1 MSKLT
6 TKIINI
12 MKHENWGDNI
22 KLEKIRLAVE
32 EAVCLEP
39 IKGTSKSKRLSV
51 IKSILKSTQ
60 KMTKSYRQS
69 WAEKEYEMLSHVL
82 SRASKEF
89 QYVTDTHLLIKFKD
103 TPVPESLIA
112 DNDMYEKA
120 ANLGNRVNNMGKVVQ
135 VKYEDI
141 VHAYKLKKPYIVVD
155 TDNGIAYN
163 PVDLKRIC
171 DFFKLDVLKM
181 RLSTNTS
188 PRPAEWTFENGE
200 GFVVSP
206 LINPVKE

>member
-6 TKIINI
+6 TKIINVL
-12 MKHENWGDNI
+12 NN
-22 KLEKIRLAVE
+22 EKIADSGKLANIRKLVE

-39 IKGTSKSKRLSV
+39 VKATKKDKRLSV
-51 IKSILKSTQ
+51 IKAILKSAQ
-60 KMTKSYRQS
+60 KRAKAYRRS
-69 WAEKEYEMLSHVL
+69 WLEKEYEMLSHVL

-141 VHAYKLKKPYIVVD
+141 VHACKLKKPYMVVD
-155 TDNGIAYN
+155 TENGIAYN

>member
-12 MKHENWGDNI
+12 MNHENWGDSI

-32 EAVCLEP
+32 EAVCLES

-51 IKSILKSTQ
+51 IKAILKSAQ
-60 KMTKSYRQS
+60 KMAKAYRQS

-155 TDNGIAYN
+155 TENGIAYN